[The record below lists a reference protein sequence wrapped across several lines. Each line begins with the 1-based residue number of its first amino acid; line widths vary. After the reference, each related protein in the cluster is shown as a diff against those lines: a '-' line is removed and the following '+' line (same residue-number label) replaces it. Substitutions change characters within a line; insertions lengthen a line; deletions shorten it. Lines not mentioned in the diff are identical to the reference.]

1 MPIPAIRPQTLLA
14 VLLLTALAAAP
25 SEATTYVMVPDEA
38 LVDEAPLA
46 SVVRIE
52 AIDPAAGKIGGPVE
66 TEVVATV
73 ERVLKG
79 RPAGGTVRVRFPGGI
94 GADGR
99 GLRIFGAPGFREGE
113 RALLFLAPDGR
124 GSYRL
129 VHFFLGAFREAV
141 AGGRRVAVRD
151 LSEATEVRIEEP
163 GVKRVDPARR
173 EPLRDFDAF
182 ARWVAARAAGE
193 PGAGPYRVETNGGE
207 LEPAVEPF
215 TVFLD
220 PGDGKPLRWFDF
232 DHGGSVAWRAQVSGQ
247 SGISGGGFA
256 ELQAALRAWSDEP
269 ETPVDYRYAGTI
281 ARAGGLSDVDGINAI
296 LFDDPEDVLP
306 PFRCASGG
314 ILAMGGPWY
323 ETRLTRFQGL
333 LFHRIAEADI
343 VVNDGLSCFFAR
355 SVNPSQAAE
364 ELFAHEL
371 GHTLGLAHSC
381 GDRASPPCEND
392 PRLDEALMRAFVH
405 DDGRG
410 GLLGEDDRQALR
422 SLYRLHPGPLPP
434 AAPTGLTA
442 EVLSASEVQLRWIDN
457 ARSEAEY
464 RVEVKLLGGG
474 FEDVGSVGADAVVAI
489 VAGLEPASA
498 YGFRIRARGP
508 SGFSAYSNEV
518 AATTLGPVG
527 SCVPDVQTFCLN
539 EGRFRVHVD
548 WQTTK
553 AVGKGS
559 AVSLSSADSG
569 LFWFFAPENW
579 ELLVKVLNGCAVNGR
594 YWVFTAA
601 ATNVAYRLTV
611 VDTRTGRAKVYL
623 NPLST
628 PAAALTDTD
637 AFDTCP

>member
-1 MPIPAIRPQTLLA
+1 MPIPAIPPQTLFA
-14 VLLLTALAAAP
+14 SLLLAAFAMAP
-25 SEATTYVMVPDEA
+25 LKATTYVMVADEA

-46 SVVRIE
+46 MVVRVV
-52 AIDPAAGKIGGPVE
+52 AVDPAAGKAGGRVE
-66 TEVVATV
+66 TEVVAEI
-73 ERVLKG
+73 ERLLKG
-79 RPAGGTVRVRFPGGI
+79 RLDGGTVRVRIPGGI

-99 GLRIFGAPGFREGE
+99 GLRIFGAPELRERE

-124 GSYRL
+124 GSHRL

-151 LSEATEVRIEEP
+151 LSEATEVRVEEP

-193 PGAGPYRVETNGGE
+193 PAGSYRVETTGGE
-207 LEPAVEPF
+207 LEGAVEPF

-232 DHGGSVAWRAQVSGQ
+232 DHGGSVAWRAQASGQ

-256 ELQAALRAWSDEP
+256 ELQAALRAWNDEP

-281 ARAGGLSDVDGINAI
+281 PRAGGLTDVDGINAI
-296 LFDDPEDVLP
+296 LFDDPEDALP

-314 ILAMGGPWY
+314 ILAIGGPWY

-333 LFHRIAEADI
+333 SYHRIAEADV
-343 VVNDGLSCFFAR
+343 VVNDGISCFFAR
-355 SVNPSQAAE
+355 STNPSRTAE

-381 GDRASPPCEND
+381 GDRASPPCENH
-392 PRLDEALMRAFVH
+392 PRLDDALMRAYVH

-410 GLLGEDDRQALR
+410 GLLGEDDRQGLR
-422 SLYRLHPGPLPP
+422 SLYRLHHGPLPP

-442 EVLSASEVQLRWIDN
+442 EVLSTSEVQLRWIDN
-457 ARSEAEY
+457 SRSEAEH

-474 FEDVGSVGADAVVAI
+474 FEDVGSVGVDAVVAI

-498 YGFRIRARGP
+498 YAFRIRARGF

-518 AATTLGPVG
+518 AATTLGPIG
-527 SCVPDVQTFCLN
+527 PCVPDVQTFCLN

-548 WQTTK
+548 WQTPK
-553 AVGKGS
+553 AAGKGS

-569 LFWFFAPENW
+569 LFWFFAPDNW

-594 YWVFTAA
+594 HWVFTAA
-601 ATNVAYRLTV
+601 ATNVGYRLTV
-611 VDTRTGRAKVYL
+611 LDTATGRAKVYP
-623 NPLST
+623 NPLGT